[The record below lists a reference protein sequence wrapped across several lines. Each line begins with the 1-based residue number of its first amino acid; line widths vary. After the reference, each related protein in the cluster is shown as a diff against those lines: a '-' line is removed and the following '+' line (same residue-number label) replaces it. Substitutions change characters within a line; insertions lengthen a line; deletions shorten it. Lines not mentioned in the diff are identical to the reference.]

1 MSTHGFSE
9 ATERALLLEVAAAKL
24 GINPGQME
32 SFTPQHCDQIM
43 KHIEDTVTP
52 SVFVISKAINNLPLA
67 WDTYMGNKDNTL
79 GLYKQCMSP
88 SDRAV
93 YDGLADTLKKD
104 LELIQQ
110 MGHLSFKALT
120 ADSPSTQPPCSP
132 RVSAEITKIPDLDH
146 DPYTQG
152 EAPLVDS
159 DDDDGS
165 LAATTATLRT
175 QTRPPPVHHFPV
187 PTAPPRRWTGNS

>member
-9 ATERALLLEVAAAKL
+9 ATERALLLEVAATKL

-43 KHIEDTVTP
+43 KHIQDTVTP
-52 SVFVISKAINNLPLA
+52 SVFVISKAVNNLPLV
-67 WDTYMGNKDNTL
+67 WDTYIGNKDNTL
-79 GLYKQCMSP
+79 GLYKQCMS
-88 SDRAV
+88 SDDRAV
-93 YDGLADTLKKD
+93 YTKLADTLKKD
-104 LELIQQ
+104 LQLIEQ

-120 ADSPSTQPPCSP
+120 VDSSSTQPPCSP
-132 RVSAEITKIPDLDH
+132 RVSAEITMIPDLDH

-165 LAATTATLRT
+165 LAATLQT
-175 QTRPPPVHHFPV
+175 QTTYQPPVRHFPV